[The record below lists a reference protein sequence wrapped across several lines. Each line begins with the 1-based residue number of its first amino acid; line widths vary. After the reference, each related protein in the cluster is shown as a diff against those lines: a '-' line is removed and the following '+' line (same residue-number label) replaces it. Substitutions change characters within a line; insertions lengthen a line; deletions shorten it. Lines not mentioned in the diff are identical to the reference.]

1 MGALRGAI
9 SVRRY
14 AVLDPLPDDVRRK
27 FVRGIRAH
35 AFLPLD
41 PKAEADR
48 AVGWVSIIDGDD
60 AELTTDK
67 LFFVG
72 QDGEQLRLTMR
83 IDVLKPPAGEVRRQ
97 VEARA
102 AEIEAAEKRPLS
114 RREKRMLKE
123 EVART
128 LRLRTIPRV
137 RLTDVIWDLDE
148 RRLYL
153 FSQVRSVCETF
164 VDLFAK
170 SFALKIDVEGPAAF
184 ARTSLGKKAAGAL
197 EPTEALA
204 FGFPEL
210 RPIAQAPIEDE
221 G

>member
-14 AVLDPLPDDVRRK
+14 AVTEPLPDNVRQK
-27 FVRGIRAH
+27 FVRGVRAH

-48 AVGWVSIIDGDD
+48 AVGWVSIADGDD

-67 LFFVG
+67 LFFNG

-83 IDVLKPPAGEVRRQ
+83 IDVLKPPAAEVRRQ
-97 VEARA
+97 VETRA
-102 AEIEAAEKRPLS
+102 AEFEAAEKRPLS

-137 RLTDVIWDLDE
+137 RLTDVIWDLDDQ
-148 RRLYL
+148 RLYL
-153 FSQVRSVCETF
+153 FSQVRSVAEAF
-164 VDLFAK
+164 IDLFTK
-170 SFALKIDVEGPAAF
+170 SFGLKLDIEGPGAI
-184 ARTSLGKKAAGAL
+184 ARTALGKKAAAAL

-210 RPIAQAPIEDE
+210 RPIAQAAVEDE
-221 G
+221 E